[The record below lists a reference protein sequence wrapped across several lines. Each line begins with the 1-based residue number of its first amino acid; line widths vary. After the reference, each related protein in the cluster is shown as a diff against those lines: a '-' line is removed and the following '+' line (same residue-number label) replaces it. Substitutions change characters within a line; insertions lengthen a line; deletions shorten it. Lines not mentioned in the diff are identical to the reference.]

1 MSGSLRRSV
10 LGPWPVSTLTSPA
23 PAQTRRH
30 ITRHG
35 GDSKPYSHLP
45 QMWVVLCS
53 GRSDDQVQP
62 AACMSLPSPGFAE
75 GPLGTHWPLF
85 LGCPSLSA
93 DSSVPLTCHH
103 GPLQDR
109 SPGEAGGHLGEFVPQ
124 ACRFANK
131 FIIRH
136 PRVGLLPGSLMPSV
150 WPGYALNG
158 SRRGTD
164 AVLHER
170 EQVPC
175 RKEAQMTGS
184 SHDQW
189 GPWPMASD
197 PLHHLPAIQ
206 VS

>member
-35 GDSKPYSHLP
+35 GDSKAYSHLP

-103 GPLQDR
+103 GPLQDQ
-109 SPGEAGGHLGEFVPQ
+109 PQ
-124 ACRFANK
+124 AL
-131 FIIRH
+131 H
-136 PRVGLLPGSLMPSV
+136 TPLSSPSL
-150 WPGYALNG
+150 
-158 SRRGTD
+158 
-164 AVLHER
+164 LHESALSR
-170 EQVPC
+170 LRDPQTCIFIPGLFPGGQSC
-175 RKEAQMTGS
+175 TPSRALCNHSAPDTQSTTKA
-184 SHDQW
+184 
-189 GPWPMASD
+189 ASD
-197 PLHHLPAIQ
+197 ISTRCNKAPISLPSAK
-206 VS
+206 VLLSTSAS